1 MKKIYTE
8 EQRNEILQRYRSGE
22 KVSSICEDTGIAK
35 STLYAWTKSNNKKKS
50 KAINMSDFRILRQR
64 CETLEKMVEVLQ
76 LSPCPV
82 SAPLHDRYQVI
93 KDLSGT
99 YSVNLLCQDVKSSK
113 AVTIITSSEML
124 TRTPRICVKKKEIT
138 PIIEE
143 IFNESNQI
151 FGASK
156 INAILRSRGYV
167 VADKTVAAIMHENGW
182 FSVRGG
188 AKAIYEMNKERK
200 ENILSQQFTASAP
213 NEVWISDVT
222 YFTCKKIQYFICV
235 VIDLFA
241 RKVTAYTISTGNSS
255 RITKETLAK
264 AYYNRNPKEGLL
276 FHSDRG
282 ANYTSRSF
290 STFCKTLGITQS
302 LSRTATPY
310 DNSVMEAFFK
320 SLKAEE
326 LYRNNYRSE
335 REFRERVQ
343 KYIDFYNDKRPHQI
357 NRYRT
362 PNATEEAYYKRHADD
377 ISKSI

>member
-1 MKKIYTE
+1 M
-8 EQRNEILQRYRSGE
+8 
-22 KVSSICEDTGIAK
+22 
-35 STLYAWTKSNNKKKS
+35 
-50 KAINMSDFRILRQR
+50 
-64 CETLEKMVEVLQ
+64 
-76 LSPCPV
+76 
-82 SAPLHDRYQVI
+82 
-93 KDLSGT
+93 
-99 YSVNLLCQDVKSSK
+99 
-113 AVTIITSSEML
+113 
-124 TRTPRICVKKKEIT
+124 
-138 PIIEE
+138 
-143 IFNESNQI
+143 
-151 FGASK
+151 
-156 INAILRSRGYV
+156 
-167 VADKTVAAIMHENGW
+167 
-182 FSVRGG
+182 
-188 AKAIYEMNKERK
+188 
-200 ENILSQQFTASAP
+200 
-213 NEVWISDVT
+213 T

-241 RKVTAYTISTGNSS
+241 RKVIAYTISTGNSS

-264 AYYNRNPKEGLL
+264 AYYDRNPKEGLL

-343 KYIDFYNDKRPHQI
+343 KYIDFYNDKRPQQI

-377 ISKSI
+377 LSRSI